1 MKLSSCL
8 FALALFFGLILI
20 GGSQH
25 VSAQKTSVK
34 AAKKDKAAK
43 KKDDDEDDNDGDEVS
58 SDEAKSVTV
67 TLEAARAIALER
79 VKGTIIDEE
88 LEKEHGRL
96 QYAFDIKDENGQVW
110 DVEIHAMTGE
120 VLQAIPDDEDDEDGA
135 ATTSKKTVHKKTVKS
150 TTATKTTAK
159 VTTKPQ

>member
-1 MKLSSCL
+1 MTLKFSASL
-8 FALALFFGLILI
+8 FALALVFGLLLL
-20 GGSQH
+20 GGTQNALSQ
-25 VSAQKTSVK
+25 TPNVK
-34 AAKKDKAAK
+34 AVKKQKVVKKA
-43 KKDDDEDDNDGDEVS
+43 DDDEDDNDGDDVNA
-58 SDEAKSVTV
+58 DEAKGVTV

-79 VKGTIIDEE
+79 VKGTVIDEE

-135 ATTSKKTVHKKTVKS
+135 TSKKVTTKKTV
-150 TTATKTTAK
+150 KTTAK
-159 VTTKPQ
+159 VVKTKPQ